1 MVKNKGCRVFKI
13 YIVSKTGVG
22 YPHIFFNSLI
32 VQAVNAQ
39 KDLIVHF
46 VNSHGA
52 FAQVFKMLRERH
64 VPRPQMISSI
74 LIFAQNF

>member
-1 MVKNKGCRVFKI
+1 MLAEI
-13 YIVSKTGVG
+13 A
-22 YPHIFFNSLI
+22 SLDDVYI
-32 VQAVNAQ
+32 VQAVSA
-39 KDLIVHF
+39 KKGLIVHF

-74 LIFAQNF
+74 VILAQIFKNLDF